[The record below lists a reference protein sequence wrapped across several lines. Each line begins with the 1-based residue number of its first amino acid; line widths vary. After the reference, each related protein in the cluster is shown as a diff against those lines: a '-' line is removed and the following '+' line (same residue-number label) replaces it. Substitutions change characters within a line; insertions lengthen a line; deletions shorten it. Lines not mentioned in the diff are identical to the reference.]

1 MKIGRNS
8 PADTFFS
15 RNLNSLQDGKI
26 YFYDEKRLSLPA
38 KKHLYYTDVLVTK
51 QENGLLQ
58 CQFYRRIFEKN
69 K

>member
-1 MKIGRNS
+1 MKK
-8 PADTFFS
+8 DY
-15 RNLNSLQDGKI
+15 LYL
-26 YFYDEKRLSLPA
+26 L